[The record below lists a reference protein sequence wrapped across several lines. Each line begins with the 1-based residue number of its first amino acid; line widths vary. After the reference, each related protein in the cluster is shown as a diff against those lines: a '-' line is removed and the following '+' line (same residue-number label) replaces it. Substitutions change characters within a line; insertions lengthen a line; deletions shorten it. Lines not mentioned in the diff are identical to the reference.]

1 MLISLYI
8 ENVLKLC
15 LTLTVCCILKKKVN
29 TILIYVAE
37 FFYSWKIE
45 CKSSHHVNNPNCSL
59 PSVIPTGIGKQQLL
73 STQDLKVTYTQQ
85 VHFKTL
91 WLSLHTMEISH
102 IISETQNTTLKNSQ
116 RGFSDHLCIP
126 LSVLIFLPGISS
138 ICSVQIPLSLRRDG
152 VVEWTL

>member
-1 MLISLYI
+1 MLKKVLLKMLISLYI

-91 WLSLHTMEISH
+91 
-102 IISETQNTTLKNSQ
+102 
-116 RGFSDHLCIP
+116 
-126 LSVLIFLPGISS
+126 
-138 ICSVQIPLSLRRDG
+138 
-152 VVEWTL
+152 